1 MGGPKATTLAE
12 MDSPLQDNLPQSI
25 YSVSTRDGIDHVCF
39 GAEFHT
45 AGRDVGVLCPLWSLI
60 CLWDQGSDSA
70 ATELQACA
78 NQPSFKMLMGAR
90 VGGGGQHSVFQA
102 IQS

>member
-45 AGRDVGVLCPLWSLI
+45 AGRDVGVLCPLW
-60 CLWDQGSDSA
+60 CLGSTSRGLFFD
-70 ATELQACA
+70 
-78 NQPSFKMLMGAR
+78 G
-90 VGGGGQHSVFQA
+90 VIVY
-102 IQS
+102 